1 MAKSQ
6 TENTEHTRR
15 ASIGYTYSELKSP
28 IAVLTGAIFTDYY
41 SLSYFSFPTVYNVTN
56 YHRKDRRDCVV
67 F

>member
-15 ASIGYTYSELKSP
+15 ASIGYTCSELKNP
-28 IAVLTGAIFTDYY
+28 IAALNAAMVLTLQFV
-41 SLSYFSFPTVYNVTN
+41 YFGFPTFYNVTN
-56 YHRKDRRDCVV
+56 YHRQGRRNCVV